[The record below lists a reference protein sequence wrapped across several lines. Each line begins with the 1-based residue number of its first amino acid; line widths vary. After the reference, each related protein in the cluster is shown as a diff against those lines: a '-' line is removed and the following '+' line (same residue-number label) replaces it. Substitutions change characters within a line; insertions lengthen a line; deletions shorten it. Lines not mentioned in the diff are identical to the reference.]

1 MLDGAPITYWI
12 GFHVVILFLIVA
24 DLVVLNLGKASARTR
39 DSIIF
44 VLFVFALAASFGIW
58 IGHVEEH
65 QTALEFASGYLI
77 ELSLSIDNLFVF
89 LLMFRSFGLA
99 AEDQRKALLL
109 GILGAIVMRG
119 VFIFAG
125 IELLERF
132 AWIQYLFG
140 AILVVAAVR
149 LLLGKKKD
157 AAPTPANQITQWTK
171 GLSKSPKTTFLLA
184 VVAIEL
190 VDLVFAIDS
199 VPAVLAISHHPFV
212 VYTSNILAILGLRS
226 LYFLLA
232 AMLERL
238 KPPQRKSMGRRPD
251 HTGRLWRE
259 GGPWIGWAVAAG
271 VGAVVVVGSLSPHTP
286 TSAAYHTLAAPPA
299 TRPGNVVVVFQPTA
313 TEAQIRAALT
323 ASGARLVDG
332 PTAADAY
339 VLNVPASRREQALA
353 TLRTSKAVVAAQPVD
368 AAGAP

>member
-1 MLDGAPITYWI
+1 MLDGAPITWWI
-12 GFHVVILFLIVA
+12 GFHAVVLVLIVA
-24 DLVVLNLGKASARTR
+24 DLAVLGRGKASAQTLRNFL
-39 DSIIF
+39 F
-44 VLFVFALAASFGIW
+44 VLFLFILAACFGVW
-58 IGHVEEH
+58 IGHVEGH

-119 VFIFAG
+119 IFIFAG
-125 IELLERF
+125 IALLERF

-157 AAPTPANQITQWTK
+157 ATPTPANQITQWTK
-171 GLSKSPKTTFLLA
+171 GLGKSPRMTFLLA

-232 AMLERL
+232 SMLERL
-238 KPPQRKSMGRRPD
+238 HYLHFG
-251 HTGRLWRE
+251 
-259 GGPWIGWAVAAG
+259 
-271 VGAVVVVGSLSPHTP
+271 
-286 TSAAYHTLAAPPA
+286 LAAILAFVGCKMLLGKWFEVPVGISLGIIVGVILAA
-299 TRPGNVVVVFQPTA
+299 TVASLVSTA
-313 TEAQIRAALT
+313 HRARESTAIR
-323 ASGARLVDG
+323 
-332 PTAADAY
+332 
-339 VLNVPASRREQALA
+339 
-353 TLRTSKAVVAAQPVD
+353 
-368 AAGAP
+368 

>member
-1 MLDGAPITYWI
+1 MTEG
-12 GFHVVILFLIVA
+12 
-24 DLVVLNLGKASARTR
+24 
-39 DSIIF
+39 
-44 VLFVFALAASFGIW
+44 
-58 IGHVEEH
+58 H

-119 VFIFAG
+119 IFIFAG
-125 IELLERF
+125 IALLERF
-132 AWIQYLFG
+132 AWIQYFFG

-171 GLSKSPKTTFLLA
+171 GLGKNPRMTFLLA
-184 VVAIEL
+184 VIAIEL

-232 AMLERL
+232 GMLERL
-238 KPPQRKSMGRRPD
+238 HYLHFG
-251 HTGRLWRE
+251 L
-259 GGPWIGWAVAAG
+259 AAILAF
-271 VGAVVVVGSLSPHTP
+271 VGCKMLLGKWVKVPVEVSFGIIVVVIVVATVASLLSSARRAQEVTALNCDTINEACVRSPSR
-286 TSAAYHTLAAPPA
+286 TS
-299 TRPGNVVVVFQPTA
+299 PGNIPFRWE
-313 TEAQIRAALT
+313 TE
-323 ASGARLVDG
+323 SWN
-332 PTAADAY
+332 P
-339 VLNVPASRREQALA
+339 
-353 TLRTSKAVVAAQPVD
+353 
-368 AAGAP
+368 

>member
-1 MLDGAPITYWI
+1 MLDGAPIAWWI
-12 GFHVVILFLIVA
+12 GFHAVVLVLIVV
-24 DLVVLNLGKASARTR
+24 DLAVLGRGKASAQTLHNFL
-39 DSIIF
+39 F
-44 VLFVFALAASFGIW
+44 VLFLFVLAACCGVW
-58 IGHVEEH
+58 IGHVEGH

-89 LLMFRSFGLA
+89 LLMFRSFGLG

-119 VFIFAG
+119 IFIFVGVA
-125 IELLERF
+125 LLERF

-171 GLSKSPKTTFLLA
+171 GLGKSPRMTFLVA

-212 VYTSNILAILGLRS
+212 IYTSNILAILGLRS

-232 AMLERL
+232 GMLERL
-238 KPPQRKSMGRRPD
+238 HYLHFGLAAILAFVGCKMLLGKWVKVPVEISLG
-251 HTGRLWRE
+251 
-259 GGPWIGWAVAAG
+259 IIVVVIVAAT
-271 VGAVVVVGSLSPHTP
+271 VASLVS
-286 TSAAYHTLAAPPA
+286 
-299 TRPGNVVVVFQPTA
+299 TA
-313 TEAQIRAALT
+313 HRAREDT
-323 ASGARLVDG
+323 AI
-332 PTAADAY
+332 P
-339 VLNVPASRREQALA
+339 
-353 TLRTSKAVVAAQPVD
+353 
-368 AAGAP
+368 